1 MEKSSGADPVM
12 EMENS
17 LGTALVIEVDNS
29 SVTDL
34 AKEVGNCSGADLKHC
49 DGQQLEGILL
59 ECSEVKVCNKR
70 KSFLN
75 ASENIPKFFKS
86 NSEISSILSNSQPV
100 TDSQMSNFSDNSD
113 FVMENNRLNFD
124 KLLNYLRDI
133 EYRSK
138 HHERC

>member
-1 MEKSSGADPVM
+1 MENSSRAAADPAI

-34 AKEVGNCSGADLKHC
+34 AKKVGNSSGADLKQC
-49 DGQQLEGILL
+49 DGQYLEEILL

-75 ASENIPKFFKS
+75 ASENIPKFHA
-86 NSEISSILSNSQPV
+86 SQSFPRFTFTLLCLCV
-100 TDSQMSNFSDNSD
+100 PI
-113 FVMENNRLNFD
+113 
-124 KLLNYLRDI
+124 KLTFLIRWYT
-133 EYRSK
+133 
-138 HHERC
+138 